1 MKFNFLLLMLIVLLV
16 VFNTGI
22 ESGKKKGRNKK
33 GKSNKRTGSTSSSLN
48 ENLMEC
54 KNRDNN
60 SSISNKSSSGDQ
72 CISAPERLEVN
83 LSKGTGSKTSL
94 HNLANDNANKI
105 IAIYGNL
112 HCISSYIAT
121 SDITYGLQYPKI

>member
-1 MKFNFLLLMLIVLLV
+1 MKFNSLLLTLIVLLI

-33 GKSNKRTGSTSSSLN
+33 GKSNKRKGSTSSLN

-60 SSISNKSSSGDQ
+60 SPISNKSSSGDH
-72 CISAPERLEVN
+72 CISAPERLEGN
-83 LSKGTGSKTSL
+83 LSKETGSKESL
-94 HNLANDNANKI
+94 HNLANANDNKI
-105 IAIYGNL
+105 LAIYGNL

-121 SDITYGLQYPKI
+121 